1 MDECGKIRTP
11 EKVFFCV
18 LKIKSGNAIVSFSEE
33 KRKAIQLYMLEKIR
47 MDDTLFLKKTA
58 EVFSISETSVRRYVK
73 MCIDKKLIEVSNK
86 NQCGYRLVTYEKKWS
101 VSNDGTLEEDQ
112 IFYAEILPELK
123 EISKNAKDIWAYT
136 FAEIM
141 NNAIEHSEA
150 EKISYAVKRDCLY
163 TEISIVDDGIG
174 VFKNIQKYL
183 LAHGIKNV
191 STEQAVLELYK
202 GKLTTNLKEHSG
214 EGIFFSSRMLT
225 EFAILSDHAIFSM
238 KSENRESFIRSH
250 LIAYYTRLEK
260 VGTMVVM
267 KLENQPAHTSK
278 DIFDRFAPIERGFVR
293 TEIPM
298 REMCPLG
305 NPVARSQARRILRR
319 LDEFEEIIFDFQGI
333 DFMGQ
338 GFADE
343 IFRVFQNRH
352 PSIRLIP
359 VNANESVLGMIHH
372 VTVGKI
378 EQNQQSE
385 E

>member
-1 MDECGKIRTP
+1 M
-11 EKVFFCV
+11 
-18 LKIKSGNAIVSFSEE
+18 SFSEE

-191 STEQAVLELYK
+191 STEQAVLELYIRK
-202 GKLTTNLKEHSG
+202 AYDKFKRTFRRRHLFFIKDVDRVCNIIRSCDFFHEKRKQGKFYPVASDC
-214 EGIFFSSRMLT
+214 
-225 EFAILSDHAIFSM
+225 ILY
-238 KSENRESFIRSH
+238 EVRESGDDGS
-250 LIAYYTRLEK
+250 
-260 VGTMVVM
+260 
-267 KLENQPAHTSK
+267 
-278 DIFDRFAPIERGFVR
+278 
-293 TEIPM
+293 
-298 REMCPLG
+298 
-305 NPVARSQARRILRR
+305 
-319 LDEFEEIIFDFQGI
+319 
-333 DFMGQ
+333 
-338 GFADE
+338 DE
-343 IFRVFQNRH
+343 I
-352 PSIRLIP
+352 
-359 VNANESVLGMIHH
+359 
-372 VTVGKI
+372 GKSASTYI
-378 EQNQQSE
+378 KGYI
-385 E
+385 

>member
-1 MDECGKIRTP
+1 MKNYDLKKGKG
-11 EKVFFCV
+11 
-18 LKIKSGNAIVSFSEE
+18 SVSFSEE

-123 EISKNAKDIWAYT
+123 ESSKNTEDIWAYT

-141 NNAIEHSEA
+141 NNAIEHSGA

>member
-1 MDECGKIRTP
+1 
-11 EKVFFCV
+11 
-18 LKIKSGNAIVSFSEE
+18 
-33 KRKAIQLYMLEKIR
+33 

-385 E
+385 EQKFSLDLFRERTIIIPVKKILFTKFVDENKVIFEIIFREPVGGVSR